1 MAQTPFGPYLDIVRK
16 ELIGASVNNADA
28 DSQRV
33 AKYCQRMLSLLRH
46 HSVSAPAIQRRALTR
61 IDGLLDSL
69 CAELSAIDGG
79 MMLTAALIRHVRK
92 SPDYEQAELALQHA
106 VKLLLS
112 AGPSETGHRLF
123 ADISTL
129 TREFEFE
136 SFQVAKNDELQIEEP
151 ETMEDALNA
160 SQIQALEFWLRKKFP
175 TEKKLV
181 TGAIKNIVGGG
192 SKMTLIVG
200 LGDTEKL
207 PAEIVLRVDRADSVV
222 GSTVV
227 DEYFLIELMHQ
238 VGMPVPQP
246 YAMETDTEILGAPF
260 VVLER
265 CEGHNIGDWTEVN
278 EPSRGF
284 ALDLAQALAKLHRIS
299 VDKAG
304 DRLAGA
310 NVATSER
317 MMQEIA
323 GFESNWRA
331 SGQPMVALE
340 LAYAWLKE
348 HIDFADGQRAI
359 VHGDVGCHNMLGTR
373 QHLTA
378 LLDWETAVAG
388 NPAQDL
394 TYAQPTVEQ
403 MMPWDEFLAEYERA
417 GGVVPSDNEMDFY
430 ALWRGVFRMNFQMM
444 ARSFFH
450 SGLSTSLIHAYASQY
465 LYKHVA
471 YDLHETVA
479 RLHRGQACVKP

>member
-1 MAQTPFGPYLDIVRK
+1 MDIVRK
-16 ELIGASVNNADA
+16 ELFGALGNDADA
-28 DSQRV
+28 ESQRM

-46 HSVSAPAIQRRALTR
+46 QLVSAPAIQRRALTR

-69 CAELSAIDGG
+69 CAEVSAIDGG
-79 MMLTAALIRHVRK
+79 MMLSAALIRHVRK
-92 SPDYEQAELALQHA
+92 DPDYEQAELALQHA

-112 AGPSETGHRLF
+112 AGTSESTQRLL
-123 ADISTL
+123 ADISSL

-136 SFQVAKNDELQIEEP
+136 SYQVTKDDELQTEEP
-151 ETMEDALNA
+151 ETKEDALNA
-160 SQIQALEFWLRKKFP
+160 SQIQALEFWLRQKFP
-175 TEKKLV
+175 SENQLV
-181 TGAIKNIVGGG
+181 TGPIKNIVGGG
-192 SKMTLIVG
+192 SKKTLIVG
-200 LGDTEKL
+200 LVNTEKL
-207 PAEIVLRVDRADSVV
+207 PAEIVLRVDREDGVV

-227 DEYFLIELMHQ
+227 DEYFLIGLMYQ
-238 VGMPVPQP
+238 AGMPVPQP
-246 YAMETDTEILGAPF
+246 YAMETDKDILGAPF
-260 VVLER
+260 VLLER

-284 ALDLAQALAKLHRIS
+284 ALDLAQALAKLHQIS

-304 DRLAGA
+304 DRLAGT
-310 NVATSER
+310 NEATSER
-317 MMQEIA
+317 MKREIA
-323 GFESNWRA
+323 GFENNWRA

-340 LAYAWLKE
+340 LAYAWLRE

-359 VHGDVGCHNMLGTR
+359 VHGDVGCHNMLGTK

-394 TYAQPTVEQ
+394 TYAKHTVEQ

-417 GGVVPSDNEMDFY
+417 GGVLPSDNEMDFY
-430 ALWRGVFRMNFQMM
+430 SLWRGVFRMNFQTM
-444 ARSFFH
+444 ARSFFQ

-465 LYKHVA
+465 LYRNVA

-479 RLHRGQACVKP
+479 RLYGVRLV